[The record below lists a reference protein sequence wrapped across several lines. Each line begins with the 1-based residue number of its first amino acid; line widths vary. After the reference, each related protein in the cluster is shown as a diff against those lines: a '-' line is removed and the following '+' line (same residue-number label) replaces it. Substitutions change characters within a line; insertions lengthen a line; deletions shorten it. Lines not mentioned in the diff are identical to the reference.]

1 MDAIVQAALEKWPNV
16 PHAYGW
22 LALNK
27 QGQWLLKGSRI
38 DNTTLIAFINR
49 NYASDARG
57 RWFFQNGPQR
67 VYVELEATPYIAHV
81 MSHEK
86 SLQLSTHTGLALK
99 TLSEVRQT
107 PQGDLVVIC
116 EHGAVMVAPRD
127 LALLA
132 QRIEHNDNDSHN
144 SEAPFLRTD
153 ESRLEITPLTNQE
166 ITQRFG
172 FEPLPAPDPGEP
184 EC

>member
-1 MDAIVQAALEKWPNV
+1 VDAIVQAALVKWPNV

-22 LALNK
+22 LSLNK

-38 DNTTLIAFINR
+38 DNATLTAFINR

-67 VYVELEATPYIAHV
+67 VYVSLEATPHIAHV
-81 MSHEK
+81 MTHEDR
-86 SLQLSTHTGLALK
+86 LLLVTHTGLTIE
-99 TLSEVRQT
+99 TLREVRQT
-107 PQGDLVVIC
+107 PEGELIVIC

-132 QRIEHNDNDSHN
+132 ERIEQGGEQNEVTMLH
-144 SEAPFLRTD
+144 TD
-153 ESRLEITPLTNQE
+153 QSRLAITPLTSE
-166 ITQRFG
+166 EMKRGFG
-172 FEPLPAPDPGEP
+172 FEPSPAPDAGEP